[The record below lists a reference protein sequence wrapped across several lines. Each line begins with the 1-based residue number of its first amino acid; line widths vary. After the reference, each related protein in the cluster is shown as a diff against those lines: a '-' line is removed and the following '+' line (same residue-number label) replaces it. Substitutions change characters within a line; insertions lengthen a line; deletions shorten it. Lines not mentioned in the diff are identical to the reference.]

1 MDEKTIPNAPSLI
14 NKSQTAT
21 SKTDSGI
28 PAWGN
33 DFHYRALFEQS
44 DDCIFIISF
53 GLVYMAANPQAL
65 QLLGYS
71 EEELIG
77 KPVSEIMALDES
89 LGHEAVLENSSSLFE
104 RVLKCKDGTTVP
116 VEISTSIIY
125 NETGQPAYIQSIAR
139 DISRRKEVERS
150 LRRRDQIMISISDA
164 TTRLLQSTKFEE
176 NIAEILGSLG
186 QATGAVSCFIVKVI
200 LLPGHLPIQIL
211 FEWQKDNS
219 NRIEIENSLTP
230 CMEFLLNS
238 SEGIFAENVDIP
250 QARSAAIVRILGKT
264 GSREFLGLFYPEN
277 VDTWLPS
284 QRDVV
289 QVAANI
295 IGAALQRD
303 QHEEAILESEAR
315 NRTII
320 EALPDLIIRLDD
332 KGKIL
337 DYNAKPDHPLYH
349 TQYEVAG
356 KLLSEIW
363 PREIASQI
371 MGRKTGE
378 AFTKPHHLKEFKLP
392 FSPQTYESRL
402 APIASHEA
410 LLVVRDITEQAKLN
424 EMKSDFINRASH
436 ELRMPLTNTILMA
449 NLIQEGGTQEE
460 IQEYWNILNSELN
473 RQKILIER
481 LLMAGRL
488 ESRALKLEIVPI
500 DLTAILEESIL
511 AVKMIANKK
520 NISIRVSGPAKPVVV
535 MGDRSG
541 LQHVFINLI
550 NNAIKFSPE
559 ASFVGVDVTLSK
571 KEARIAISDHGMGI
585 PPEDLPHLYER
596 FFRGRN
602 VTIAEIPGS
611 GIGLYIVKSIVE
623 ELGGRIE
630 VESVLKEGTT
640 FTVALKRSLAH
651 STAG

>member
-1 MDEKTIPNAPSLI
+1 MDEKTIPLSSYRAK
-14 NKSQTAT
+14 KSRAAQ
-21 SKTDSGI
+21 SKTDPGT
-28 PAWGN
+28 PTWGD

-65 QLLGYS
+65 KLLGYS
-71 EEELIG
+71 ENELIG
-77 KPVSEIMALDES
+77 KPVSEIIALDES
-89 LGHEAVLENSSSLFE
+89 LGHEAILENGSSPFE
-104 RVLKCKDGTTVP
+104 RVLKCKDGTTVL
-116 VEISTSIIY
+116 VEISTSIVY
-125 NETGQPAYIQSIAR
+125 DETGQPAYIQSIVR
-139 DISRRKEVERS
+139 DISRRKEVERA
-150 LRRRDQIMISISDA
+150 LRRRDQIMVSISDA
-164 TTRLLQSTKFEE
+164 TTRLLQSTKFQE

-186 QATGAVSCFIVKVI
+186 QATGAVACFIIKVI

-211 FEWQKDNS
+211 SEWQKDGS
-219 NRIEIENSLTP
+219 YRMDIENSLTP
-230 CMEFLLNS
+230 CMKFLLNS
-238 SEGIFAENVDIP
+238 KDGIFAENVDIRP
-250 QARSAAIVRILGKT
+250 AQSVAVVQILGKT
-264 GSREFLGLFYPEN
+264 GSREFLGLFYPDT
-277 VDTWLPS
+277 VDTWLPT
-284 QRDVV
+284 QRDVL
-289 QVAANI
+289 QVVANI

-320 EALPDLIIRLDD
+320 EALPDLIIRMDAM
-332 KGKIL
+332 GKIL

-349 TQYEVAG
+349 THHDVAG

-363 PREIASQI
+363 PEEIVSQI
-371 MGRKTGE
+371 MGRDMGE
-378 AFTKPHHLKEFKLP
+378 AFTKPHYLKEFKLP
-392 FSPQTYESRL
+392 FSPQIYESRL
-402 APIASHEA
+402 APIASQEA

-436 ELRMPLTNTILMA
+436 ELRMPLTNAILMV
-449 NLIQEGGTQEE
+449 NLIQQGGTQEE
-460 IQEYWNILNSELN
+460 IQEYWKILNSELN

-488 ESRALKLEIVPI
+488 ESRTLQLEIAPI
-500 DLTAILEESIL
+500 DLISVLDESIL
-511 AVKMIANKK
+511 AVKTIANKK
-520 NISIRVSGPAKPVVV
+520 NINIRVSAPSTPIEV

-559 ASFVGVDVTLSK
+559 GSFVGVEVALSE
-571 KEARIAISDHGMGI
+571 KEAWIAISDQGMGI

-630 VESVLKEGTT
+630 AESVLKQGTT
-640 FTVALKRSLAH
+640 FTVALKRSTSRPSL
-651 STAG
+651 